1 MLRVITP
8 WSFFAWFEFE
18 GHFPKSN
25 VIFSYIYLH
34 YFNESYISVYP
45 DLPRP
50 ILVRP
55 SSEKR
60 PGSKGLRSVR
70 MDAP

>member
-1 MLRVITP
+1 MV
-8 WSFFAWFEFE
+8 FFLAWFEFE

-25 VIFSYIYLH
+25 VIFTYIYLH
-34 YFNESYISVYP
+34 YFNESYISVHP

-50 ILVRP
+50 ILVRT
-55 SSEKR
+55 SSENLS
-60 PGSKGLRSVR
+60 GSKGLRSVR